1 MRAIKGFDIHDINMV
16 YKMQF
21 DAPPKREISFF
32 KFFFKKS
39 LLSIIFL
46 LNKFQDIIAVSKPLK
61 KIEILFF
68 GESNNNLLV
77 FNPIINNLKK
87 NDYKLIKDN
96 SDFPMI
102 KSVYLSIPFLFD
114 LFKEYI
120 KANSIDKKII
130 KSNPFAFLSSYGKF
144 LLAREILKKYN
155 PKILFLSNDHSPF
168 NRCLLHH
175 SKSMGIKTIYMQHA
189 SVSDKFPPLEF
200 DYSLLDGQESF
211 EKYKETSKKKS
222 KVLLTGS
229 SRYDKFYKIKLDK
242 NRFKIGISL
251 NQFDDFEIVENLCLN
266 LRKSLNNVELVI
278 RPHPNMIDW
287 NRGWCKNNNIEYS
300 DSSVVSSNVFL
311 KSLKIQISNVS
322 GIHLDASMI
331 KVPTVLYQLSK
342 KNIHDQYG
350 YLANGLIKEAITF
363 DDLLSYIECPKTLF
377 PKDEIIQY
385 YLASIGTSHEGRVG
399 EFTANYIYS
408 ILKQEEAIF
417 EKKYN
422 ITTYIY

>member
-61 KIEILFF
+61 KIEIL
-68 GESNNNLLV
+68 NNLLV

-130 KSNPFAFLSSYGKF
+130 KSNPFAFLFSYGKF

-211 EKYKETSKKKS
+211 EK
-222 KVLLTGS
+222 
-229 SRYDKFYKIKLDK
+229 
-242 NRFKIGISL
+242 
-251 NQFDDFEIVENLCLN
+251 
-266 LRKSLNNVELVI
+266 
-278 RPHPNMIDW
+278 
-287 NRGWCKNNNIEYS
+287 
-300 DSSVVSSNVFL
+300 
-311 KSLKIQISNVS
+311 
-322 GIHLDASMI
+322 
-331 KVPTVLYQLSK
+331 
-342 KNIHDQYG
+342 
-350 YLANGLIKEAITF
+350 
-363 DDLLSYIECPKTLF
+363 
-377 PKDEIIQY
+377 
-385 YLASIGTSHEGRVG
+385 
-399 EFTANYIYS
+399 
-408 ILKQEEAIF
+408 
-417 EKKYN
+417 
-422 ITTYIY
+422 